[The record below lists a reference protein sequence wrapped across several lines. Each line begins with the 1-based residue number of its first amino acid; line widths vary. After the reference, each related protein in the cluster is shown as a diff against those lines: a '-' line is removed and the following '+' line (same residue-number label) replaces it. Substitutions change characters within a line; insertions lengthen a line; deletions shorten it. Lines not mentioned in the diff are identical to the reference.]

1 MSPEIAKQMEDALL
15 PHAMLAFES
24 PAPPAAWAEPAY
36 AGKLAFLRCTQDA
49 ALPTF
54 LQDLF
59 IQRSGVEWTVKD
71 IEASH
76 SAYAS
81 KTEEVVKLVEELA
94 RTLKDG

>member
-1 MSPEIAKQMEDALL
+1 MEDALL

-36 AGKLAFLRCTQDA
+36 ARKLAFLRCTQDA

-59 IQRSGVEWTVKD
+59 VQRSGVEWTVKD

-76 SAYAS
+76 SAYGS
-81 KTEEVVKLVEELA
+81 KPEEVVKLVEELA
-94 RTLKDG
+94 RTFEEDETV

>member
-1 MSPEIAKQMEDALL
+1 MEGALL

-24 PAPPAAWAEPAY
+24 PAPHAAWAEPAY
-36 AGKLAFLRCTQDA
+36 AKRIVFVRCTQDA

-59 IQRSGVEWTVKD
+59 VQRSGVEWIVKD

-76 SAYAS
+76 SAYVS

-94 RTLKDG
+94 RTFEDD

>member
-1 MSPEIAKQMEDALL
+1 MEEALL

-36 AGKLAFLRCTQDA
+36 AGNLAFLRCTQDA

-59 IQRSGVEWTVKD
+59 IQRSGVQWTVKD

-94 RTLKDG
+94 RTFKNE